1 MNEFFELFQFIDQGP
16 SVLRLSPKKLWE
28 SPDNS
33 CVSHDAMLPGASCHE
48 IDLTTPHDGEGI
60 DEGRPTRNLPMSS
73 SRTRAHVSVGRIR
86 PDIAVASRTPTIL
99 ISSLGYPCISQP
111 DITQALD
118 PRKTEKY

>member
-60 DEGRPTRNLPMSS
+60 DEGRPTRNLPN
-73 SRTRAHVSVGRIR
+73 V
-86 PDIAVASRTPTIL
+86 
-99 ISSLGYPCISQP
+99 
-111 DITQALD
+111 
-118 PRKTEKY
+118 